1 MGVRAGTVADRGRPT
16 DQTLMEEIATP
27 MTDAGPVPLL
37 EPVAA
42 RVKRSAAEKR
52 RNPTDGE
59 GPRRRVLI
67 VEDEPCSRAAMG
79 VLCRLFGLE
88 TDAAITLG
96 EALAK
101 LDLGPDFVILDLV
114 LPDGSGLELLRKV
127 RSEKRPIRVAVV
139 TGVSGGPEL
148 DAVRALN
155 PDRLLFKPVDFPQ
168 LRDWMT
174 SQSPISQ
181 RPAQAAG

>member
-1 MGVRAGTVADRGRPT
+1 
-16 DQTLMEEIATP
+16 MEEIATP
-27 MTDAGPVPLL
+27 MTNAGRVPRLDPL
-37 EPVAA
+37 PTRAP
-42 RVKRSAAEKR
+42 KRGTPSRGR
-52 RNPTDGE
+52 RSDDDGE

-79 VLCRLFGLE
+79 VLCRLFGVE
-88 TDAAITLG
+88 THAATLLS
-96 EALAK
+96 EALAL

-114 LPDGSGLELLRKV
+114 LPDGSGLELLRRV
-127 RSEKRPIRVAVV
+127 RSENRPVRVAVV

-174 SQSPISQ
+174 SPSSVPAA
-181 RPAQAAG
+181 RAQAAL

>member
-1 MGVRAGTVADRGRPT
+1 
-16 DQTLMEEIATP
+16 MEEIATP
-27 MTDAGPVPLL
+27 MTNAGRVPRLDPL
-37 EPVAA
+37 PT
-42 RVKRSAAEKR
+42 RTGKRGTPSRGR
-52 RNPTDGE
+52 RSDDDGE

-88 TDAAITLG
+88 THAATLLS
-96 EALAK
+96 EALAL

-114 LPDGSGLELLRKV
+114 LPDGSGLELLRRV
-127 RSEKRPIRVAVV
+127 RSENRPVRVAVV

-174 SQSPISQ
+174 SQSTAPAA
-181 RPAQAAG
+181 PAQAAR

>member
-1 MGVRAGTVADRGRPT
+1 
-16 DQTLMEEIATP
+16 
-27 MTDAGPVPLL
+27 
-37 EPVAA
+37 
-42 RVKRSAAEKR
+42 
-52 RNPTDGE
+52 
-59 GPRRRVLI
+59 VLI

-88 TDAAITLG
+88 TNAATELG
-96 EALAK
+96 EALAL
-101 LDLGPDFVILDLV
+101 LDLAPDFVILDLV

-127 RSEKRPIRVAVV
+127 RNENRPVRVAVV

-174 SQSPISQ
+174 APSTV
-181 RPAQAAG
+181 PAAP

>member
-1 MGVRAGTVADRGRPT
+1 
-16 DQTLMEEIATP
+16 MEEIATP
-27 MTDAGPVPLL
+27 MTAVGPVPNLHT
-37 EPVAA
+37 VVTQ
-42 RVKRSAAEKR
+42 VKKSGAKKGGRMPSD
-52 RNPTDGE
+52 NGE
-59 GPRRRVLI
+59 SHRRRVLI

-88 TDAAITLG
+88 TDACITLG
-96 EALAK
+96 EALAL

-127 RSEKRPIRVAVV
+127 RSENRPVRVAVV

-174 SQSPISQ
+174 APSTVP
-181 RPAQAAG
+181 PGK

>member
-1 MGVRAGTVADRGRPT
+1 
-16 DQTLMEEIATP
+16 MEEIATP
-27 MTDAGPVPLL
+27 MVEAGRVPRLD
-37 EPVAA
+37 PIPPRAKQ
-42 RVKRSAAEKR
+42 RPSKNGGRSRTED
-52 RNPTDGE
+52 DGE

-79 VLCRLFGLE
+79 VLCRIFGLE
-88 TDAAITLG
+88 THAATLLS
-96 EALAK
+96 EALAL

-127 RSEKRPIRVAVV
+127 RNEKRPVRVAVV

-155 PDRLLFKPVDFPQ
+155 PDRLLFKPVDCPQ

-174 SQSPISQ
+174 APSTGPAAAA
-181 RPAQAAG
+181 PAQAATR

>member
-1 MGVRAGTVADRGRPT
+1 
-16 DQTLMEEIATP
+16 
-27 MTDAGPVPLL
+27 
-37 EPVAA
+37 
-42 RVKRSAAEKR
+42 
-52 RNPTDGE
+52 
-59 GPRRRVLI
+59 
-67 VEDEPCSRAAMG
+67 MG

-88 TDAAITLG
+88 THAATLLS
-96 EALAK
+96 EALAL

-127 RSEKRPIRVAVV
+127 RSEKRPVRVAVV

-174 SQSPISQ
+174 APSTVPSPA
-181 RPAQAAG
+181 PAAPAAQAVR